1 MLTNCHTFIAHVFAA
16 FNRFLKRHGSQ
27 KKYTDDSIDSVS
39 QDLLDANAPTV
50 LVTLETLNS
59 SQDVN
64 NPSGYRERLAKKK
77 AMSAI
82 SRMKYAA
89 LTIPEDSAVPA
100 GFTSDSNPDATQDNA
115 GDHDDST
122 AADEEIDLTEAEM
135 EQATDQANIFYSA
148 VIEQNSYTGDKD
160 DLYNTLLFQAMSSVR
175 QHRGPCEVC
184 DGNHSADICDKRGKA
199 FQPDWMQKRV
209 AQKNLID
216 GDTPKVEIPQTA
228 PPPRAS
234 FSKFKQSDQ
243 KVRFKPHYKV
253 MSLGD
258 SAALEKELDSIQ
270 ASIENDMMSPLSLHL
285 QLSPR
290 LLWATKMILRTMMI
304 LFMTSRRIFV
314 SPCPRI
320 VTRYGKINSVPC
332 GQRG

>member
-1 MLTNCHTFIAHVFAA
+1 MLTNCHTFVAHVFAA

-50 LVTLETLNS
+50 LITLETLNS

-100 GFTSDSNPDATQDNA
+100 DSTSDSNPDTTQDNA

-135 EQATDQANIFYSA
+135 EQATDQANMFYSA

-160 DLYNTLLFQAMSSVR
+160 DLYNTLLFQAMSSIR

-184 DGNHSADICDKRGKA
+184 DGDHSADICDKRGKA

-216 GDTPKVEIPQTA
+216 GAIHPRLKSYKLPHLPGPVSANSSSQTKKF
-228 PPPRAS
+228 AS
-234 FSKFKQSDQ
+234 SHIIKSC
-243 KVRFKPHYKV
+243 
-253 MSLGD
+253 LL
-258 SAALEKELDSIQ
+258 AI
-270 ASIENDMMSPLSLHL
+270 L
-285 QLSPR
+285 QLLKRS
-290 LLWATKMILRTMMI
+290 LT
-304 LFMTSRRIFV
+304 LFR
-314 SPCPRI
+314 P
-320 VTRYGKINSVPC
+320 
-332 GQRG
+332 